1 MGDIRTRKINQKH
14 LNNIKMEEKIIYFMC
29 LLMDLSILYEIT
41 EIYCII
47 LLSLPSWERGLKS
60 IITAIAIPLFLS
72 LPSWERGLK
81 YKNKGKHYSLPF
93 VAPFVGAWIE
103 MRKSN
108 LMIPHSQS
116 RSLRGSVD

>member
-47 LLSLPSWERGLKS
+47 LLSLPSWERGLKYTS
-60 IITAIAIPLFLS
+60 NPFYSSLLLS

-81 YKNKGKHYSLPF
+81 LKKVIFTIDCH
-93 VAPFVGAWIE
+93 
-103 MRKSN
+103 
-108 LMIPHSQS
+108 
-116 RSLRGSVD
+116 